1 MYWVNSLSKVTP
13 DREFRFCTMIALFM
27 KLCRATNDCQ
37 DIIFSAGQMQVMKF
51 VVDFAYQ
58 KFPASLPAVVQWSV
72 AQSHLFRF
80 SGKRTGAVKHKL
92 VQTKGTATCIERGW
106 SLNMFK
112 LNNLLIK
119 LISQDMNLITFLK
132 CERSRYRLQPARLQS
147 SKLHMW
153 HSVAGQVAHED
164 TKHGDRSYV
173 RWAREYARKTIGET
187 HTWRPQ
193 LRWVF
198 ATL

>member
-1 MYWVNSLSKVTP
+1 MYWVDSFSKVTP

-27 KLCRATNDCQ
+27 ILCRATNE
-37 DIIFSAGQMQVMKF
+37 ILFSQPVRCRSWNLLLISRTKN
-51 VVDFAYQ
+51 
-58 KFPASLPAVVQWSV
+58 FPRLLPAVVQWSV
-72 AQSHLFRF
+72 AQSHPFRF
-80 SGKRTGAVKHKL
+80 SGKRREAVKHKL
-92 VQTKGTATCIERGW
+92 VQTKGTVTFIERRW
-106 SLNMFK
+106 SLNMLK

-132 CERSRYRLQPARLQS
+132 CERSLYRLQPARLQS

-173 RWAREYARKTIGET
+173 RWAREYAKKTIGET

-193 LRWVF
+193 LWWVF
-198 ATL
+198 VTL